1 MAGASTDGSEVPREV
16 IRVEHLWAAYDHEV
30 VLEDV
35 SLTVYERDFV
45 GLIGPNGG
53 GKTTLLRVLLGL
65 LPPLRGAVR
74 IMGESVQRGRRH
86 IGWVPQLIEFDRDL
100 PIRVRDVVR
109 MGRLGHRR
117 LFQRYRPEDDA
128 HVARALQAVQ
138 LEALADRPL
147 SDLSGGQRQRV
158 YVARALASDPSILLL
173 DEPTAHMD
181 ASASSALYGL
191 LHELNHRITIVM
203 VSHDLTAISSYVKTV
218 GCLSRRLFYER
229 GKTITAEMLDASY
242 QCPVDL
248 LAHGVPH
255 RVLPEH
261 TEVSHDV

>member
-1 MAGASTDGSEVPREV
+1 MAVAPTSNDAKHREV
-16 IRVEHLWAAYDHEV
+16 IRVEHLWAAYDHEA

-35 SLTVYERDFV
+35 NLTVYERDFI

-65 LPPLRGAVR
+65 LSPLRGTVR
-74 IMGESVQRGRRH
+74 IMGKPAEEGRGA
-86 IGWVPQLIEFDRDL
+86 IGWVPQQAEFDRDF

-117 LFQRYRPEDDA
+117 LFQRYRPEDDRRVDSA
-128 HVARALQAVQ
+128 LEAVGLEKMAERALA
-138 LEALADRPL
+138 E
-147 SDLSGGQRQRV
+147 LSGGQRQRV
-158 YVARALASDPSILLL
+158 YVARALASDPAILLL
-173 DEPTAHMD
+173 DEPTAHLD
-181 ASASSALYGL
+181 VSASSSFYEL
-191 LHELNHRITIVM
+191 LHELNQRITILM

-218 GCLSRRLFYER
+218 GCLSRRLYYQH
-229 GKTITAEMLDASY
+229 GKTITPEMLDASY

-261 TEVSHDV
+261 TEVSHDA

>member
-1 MAGASTDGSEVPREV
+1 MVAATSGDAQPREV
-16 IRVEHLWAAYDHEV
+16 IRVESLWAAYDQEA

-35 SLTVYERDFV
+35 SLTVYERDFL

-65 LPPLRGAVR
+65 LSPLRGTVR
-74 IMGESVQRGRRH
+74 IMGKPVEEGREA
-86 IGWVPQLIEFDRDL
+86 IGWVPQQAEFDRDF

-117 LFQRYRPEDDA
+117 LFERYRAEDDKR
-128 HVARALQAVQ
+128 VDRALEDVGLDDMA
-138 LEALADRPL
+138 ERALAE
-147 SDLSGGQRQRV
+147 LSGGQRQRV
-158 YVARALASDPSILLL
+158 YVARALASDPAILLL
-173 DEPTAHMD
+173 DEPTAHLD
-181 ASASSALYGL
+181 VSASSSFYEL
-191 LHELNHRITIVM
+191 LHNLNERITILM

-218 GCLSRRLFYER
+218 GCLSRRLYYQH
-229 GKTITAEMLDASY
+229 GKTITPEMLDASY

>member
-1 MAGASTDGSEVPREV
+1 MVAATSGDAQPREV
-16 IRVEHLWAAYDHEV
+16 IRVESLWAAYDREA

-35 SLTVYERDFV
+35 SLTVYERDFL

-65 LPPLRGAVR
+65 LSPLRGTAR
-74 IMGESVQRGRRH
+74 IMGKPVEEGREA
-86 IGWVPQLIEFDRDL
+86 IGWVPQQAEFDRDF

-117 LFQRYRPEDDA
+117 LFERYRAEDDKR
-128 HVARALQAVQ
+128 VDRALEDVG
-138 LEALADRPL
+138 LEDMAERALAE
-147 SDLSGGQRQRV
+147 LSGGQRQRV
-158 YVARALASDPSILLL
+158 YVARALASDPAILLL
-173 DEPTAHMD
+173 DEPTAHLD
-181 ASASSALYGL
+181 VSASSSFYEL
-191 LHELNHRITIVM
+191 LHNLNERITILM

-218 GCLSRRLFYER
+218 GCLSRRLYYQH
-229 GKTITAEMLDASY
+229 GKTITPEMLDASY

-261 TEVSHDV
+261 TEVSHDA

>member
-1 MAGASTDGSEVPREV
+1 MDVPPASRDDAPREV
-16 IRVEHLWAAYDHEV
+16 IRVDHLWAAYDHEI

-35 SLTVYERDFV
+35 NLTVYERDFV

-65 LPPLRGAVR
+65 MRPLRGEVR
-74 IMGESVQRGRRH
+74 VMGEAAQRGRRH
-86 IGWVPQLIEFDRDL
+86 IGWVPQLIEFDRDM

-109 MGRLGHRR
+109 MGRLGHRGLLR
-117 LFQRYRPEDDA
+117 TYQPEDDA
-128 HVARALQAVQ
+128 QVARALAAVR
-138 LEALADRPL
+138 LEAMADRPL
-147 SDLSGGQRQRV
+147 AELSGGQRQRA
-158 YVARALASDPSILLL
+158 YVARALAGEPSILLL

-181 ASASSALYGL
+181 ASVSSTLYEL
-191 LHELNHRITIVM
+191 LHELNHRITILM

-242 QCPVDL
+242 QCPIDL

-261 TEVSHDV
+261 TEVSHDA